1 MALVEP
7 WRQPR
12 VSPLAPR
19 AESVQPWRGFVTRV
33 CEGKLRQ
40 FHWFSAG
47 PVPAAYDLRRLG
59 WQLLGAERASGSV
72 DAHALLGRPRE
83 LPLAQWLRLAGA
95 PTPERKWMMMLE
107 VSDSGE
113 RARMLRLGFG
123 DALEFG
129 ASLEELEYR
138 VLRLTHFAQSLPR
151 FRRHGALQ
159 IDLLARDGFVA
170 GRALGLH
177 PREFALLWR
186 LADTP
191 GESVSPRE
199 LLTDVWRLAFRP
211 ETNSLAVHVSRLRAK
226 LRLAGI
232 DGMVETVP
240 DGAYRLLPL
249 SQSVDP
255 VRIRNLALDGYLRL
269 GKEADLTAH

>member
-1 MALVEP
+1 M
-7 WRQPR
+7 
-12 VSPLAPR
+12 
-19 AESVQPWRGFVTRV
+19 
-33 CEGKLRQ
+33 RQ
-40 FHWFSAG
+40 FRWFSAG

-59 WQLLGAERASGSV
+59 WQLLEEHRASAS
-72 DAHALLGRPRE
+72 DRAYALLGRPKE
-83 LPLAQWLRLAGA
+83 LPLAQWLKMAGS
-95 PTPERKWMMMLE
+95 TSTERKWMMMLE

-123 DALEFG
+123 DALDFG
-129 ASLEELEYR
+129 TSLEELEYR
-138 VLRLTHFAQSLPR
+138 VMRLAHFAQSLPR
-151 FRRHGALQ
+151 YRYHGALQ
-159 IDLLARDGFVA
+159 IDLLSREAFVA

-199 LLTDVWRLAFRP
+199 LLSDVWRLAFRP

-232 DGMVETVP
+232 DGVIETQP
-240 DGAYRLLPL
+240 DGAYRLL
-249 SQSVDP
+249 SQSRPFVSNTREL
-255 VRIRNLALDGYLRL
+255 VLDQPLCL
-269 GKEADLTAH
+269 GEEAGLIAH